1 MRNPERAQHP
11 LHQQRNLIFVSHA
24 NPEDNDIALWLTT
37 HLTREGYH
45 VWCDLPEL
53 LGGEKFWSE
62 IEETI
67 RHKSAKVLYA
77 LSKTSNLDCDR
88 GFRKELHLADSEAK
102 RHAANGIKEFLIP
115 LAVDDLNP
123 SDYNVYVQQRNAIRF
138 QDGWASGFQRLLK
151 KLRRDKV
158 PRQSSKIGSSALSE
172 WWRQYRS
179 ATAGVQRKPT
189 NFLSNWLPIN
199 GLPEQVFLHKLE
211 SIDRKRI
218 GRVES
223 SLPYAAAQQGEFLL
237 SFASAGELSGGLA
250 PELSITAT
258 EPLSAADVGNGVA
271 KSENLDSRTLKGQ
284 YISLLRQAWERW
296 VATRAVGIYELSS
309 KRRCAY
315 FLKPD
320 EGAAKGYFRAVDGR
334 RTWKG
339 LTGISTRKS
348 WTDPGVVRTR
358 HWHFGLHAN
367 PKLYPVP
374 VFYIT
379 SHVVFSADG
388 KDLWLDKNKMHR
400 ARRNQ
405 CKTWYNE
412 AWRDRLLAAIG
423 NLSEEQP
430 QILLPV
436 SPNKQLVVGTSP
448 VTFGSNVSFR
458 VLVEK
463 IKPKALIAVANA
475 LGTDVSSAELAAE
488 VRDSS
493 VNLEPEDEE
502 EMGAEEE
509 ADDEL
514 EDEPEEPK
522 EGL

>member
-1 MRNPERAQHP
+1 MRDERDI
-11 LHQQRNLIFVSHA
+11 IFVSHA

-45 VWCDLPEL
+45 AWCDLPEL

-67 RHKSAKVLYA
+67 RHKSAKVLYV

-102 RHAANGIKEFLIP
+102 RHAANGRRDFLIP

-123 SDYNVYVQQRNAIRF
+123 SDYNIYVQQRNSIRF
-138 QDGWASGFQRLLK
+138 QDGWASGFPRLLK
-151 KLRRDKV
+151 KLRRDDV
-158 PRQSSKIGSSALSE
+158 PRQSPKKGSSALSE

-179 ATAGVQRKPT
+179 ATAGVERKPT
-189 NFLSNWLPIN
+189 NFLSNWFPIN
-199 GLPEQVFLHKLE
+199 GVPEQVFLHKLE
-211 SIDRKRI
+211 STDGRRI

-223 SLPYAAAQQGEFLL
+223 GMPHAVAQQGDFLL
-237 SFASAGELSGGLA
+237 SFASAGELSGGLP

-258 EPLSAADVGNGVA
+258 EPLPAAELSNGVA
-271 KSENLDSRTLKGQ
+271 KSENLDSRTLKSQ

-309 KRRCAY
+309 ERKCAY

-320 EGAAKGYFRAVDGR
+320 DRDAKGYFRAADGR

-339 LTGISTRKS
+339 LTGVSTRKS
-348 WTDPGVVRTR
+348 KMEPGVVRTR

-374 VFYIT
+374 VYYIT
-379 SHVVFSADG
+379 SHVVFSTDG
-388 KDLWLDKNKMHR
+388 KDLWTDKGKMHR

-423 NLSEEQP
+423 NVSEEQP

-436 SPNKQLVVGTSP
+436 SPDKQVVVGTSP
-448 VTFGSNVSFR
+448 VTFGSKISFR

-463 IKPKALIAVANA
+463 IKPKAIVAVANA
-475 LGTDVSSAELAAE
+475 LGTDVSAAELAAE
-488 VRDSS
+488 VRDSA
-493 VNLEPEDEE
+493 VDLEPDGEEEIGDEE
-502 EMGAEEE
+502 EI
-509 ADDEL
+509 DDDL

-522 EGL
+522 EGQ